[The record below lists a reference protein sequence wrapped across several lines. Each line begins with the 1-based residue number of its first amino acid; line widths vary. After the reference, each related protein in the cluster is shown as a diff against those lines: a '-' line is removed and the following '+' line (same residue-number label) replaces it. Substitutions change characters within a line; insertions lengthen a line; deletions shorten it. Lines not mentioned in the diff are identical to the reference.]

1 VNPAVVTATAVLA
14 AFVAICLADIAR
26 AEDVRYLPKLAWAG
40 ICLILVPL
48 GGLLY
53 LGIGRTRRP

>member
-1 VNPAVVTATAVLA
+1 VNPAVLTATPVLA
-14 AFVAICLADIAR
+14 AFVAICLADISR
-26 AEDVRYLPKLAWAG
+26 AEDVRYLPKWVWAG
-40 ICLILVPL
+40 MCLISVPL